1 MRELSYWTSKRLVIT
16 VLVLNAIMIFLGYL
30 DDNIFKHYGEYMAG
44 TYISVILLLLLG
56 VTNFRIYRLRR
67 SHLIWLLMAVGFV
80 FLAYDDQFKFHEGL
94 DRDIHRFFGM
104 TQTPLTDRLDD
115 FIIGAYAI
123 LGAGA
128 LYLARA
134 EIMRYKELFG
144 YLAIGF
150 SVVAVSVVLD
160 AITNDRAVLE
170 WMGLSEQAVSTLK
183 KMLGTIE
190 EVCKLM
196 AEAFFLAGFF
206 EVLRRV
212 KREQNVKAEESMSA
226 DVSMAP

>member
-1 MRELSYWTSKRLVIT
+1 MRELNYWTSKRLVIT
-16 VLVLNAIMIFLGYL
+16 VLVLNAIMILLGYL
-30 DDNIFKHYGEYMAG
+30 DDNIFKHYGERMAG

-56 VTNFRIYRLRR
+56 VTNFRIYLLRR

-128 LYLARA
+128 LYLTRA
-134 EIMRYKELFG
+134 EIMRYKMLFG
-144 YLAIGF
+144 YLAVGF
-150 SVVAVSVVLD
+150 SIVAVSVVLD
-160 AITNDRAVLE
+160 AVTNDKAVLE
-170 WMGLSEQAVSTLK
+170 WMGLSDAMVSTLK
-183 KMLGTIE
+183 KMLGTFE

-196 AEAFFLAGFF
+196 AEAVFLAGFF

-212 KREQNVKAEESMSA
+212 RREQAATSA
-226 DVSMAP
+226 NLASA

>member
-1 MRELSYWTSKRLVIT
+1 MRDLTYWSSRRLVTT
-16 VLVLNAIMIFLGYL
+16 VLILNAIMILLGYL
-30 DDNIFKHYGEYMAG
+30 DDNIFKHYDERRAG

-56 VTNFRIYRLRR
+56 VTNFRIFLQRR

-80 FLAYDDQFKFHEGL
+80 FLAYDDQFKFHEGF

-123 LGAGA
+123 FGAGA

-134 EIMRYKELFG
+134 EIMRYKMLFG
-144 YLAIGF
+144 YLAVGF
-150 SVVAVSVVLD
+150 AIVAVSVVLD
-160 AITNDRAVLE
+160 AVTNDKAVLE
-170 WMGLSEQAVSTLK
+170 WMGLSDTMVSTLK
-183 KMLGTIE
+183 RMLGTFE

-196 AEAFFLAGFF
+196 AEAVFLAGFF

-212 KREQNVKAEESMSA
+212 RQEQDITSENR
-226 DVSMAP
+226 APA

>member
-1 MRELSYWTSKRLVIT
+1 MRELNYWTSKRLVIT
-16 VLVLNAIMIFLGYL
+16 VLVLNAIMILLGYL
-30 DDNIFKHYGEYMAG
+30 DDNIFKHYGERMAG

-56 VTNFRIYRLRR
+56 VTNFRVYLLRR

-134 EIMRYKELFG
+134 EIMRYKMLFG
-144 YLAIGF
+144 YLAVGF
-150 SVVAVSVVLD
+150 SIVAVSVVLD
-160 AITNDRAVLE
+160 AVTNDKAVLE
-170 WMGLSEQAVSTLK
+170 WMGLSDAMVSTLK
-183 KMLGTIE
+183 KMLGTFE

-196 AEAFFLAGFF
+196 AEAVFLAGFF

-212 KREQNVKAEESMSA
+212 RREQAATSA
-226 DVSMAP
+226 TLASA